1 MGFPEY
7 MAARESLVLYG
18 QPVLTYILLVSLLQF
33 FVSVLYLWKNHDKYY
48 ENLIKLLYINTALY
62 ILGFLF
68 LIKFHIQVYNTV
80 LIEYPVFLRQ
90 MIPVE
95 SSRFAIPLWI
105 ENEKLYFWTMATSV
119 FVLMMQRRKD
129 IVAFLGVILAVF
141 SAIVY
146 FFSNP
151 FIDPLPRVH
160 SEITGWYATL
170 VSSDPAVYQMAGSLY
185 GRITYYYNSTYMWTH
200 PPMLF
205 IAYASLIITAAA
217 CVYMLIRQDRIY
229 DGIAY
234 RYAKIGYILLTT
246 GMLIG
251 YPWAIEAWKDSA
263 WWWDPKISGS
273 IMMWVLYSAYL
284 HSRIYVNRNKMW
296 KTTAYLGIIC
306 FLSLV
311 FTYLLT
317 YIVPGIHS
325 VVQP

>member
-7 MAARESLVLYG
+7 ATAREYLG
-18 QPVLTYILLVSLLQF
+18 IIGNPVITYILILSLFLGF
-33 FVSVLYLWKNHDKYY
+33 ISIIYLWKQKDKYY
-48 ENLIKLLYINTALY
+48 DILIKCLYVVAGLY
-62 ILGFLF
+62 LLGFIF
-68 LIKFHIQVYNTV
+68 LVWFHIQIYNTV
-80 LIEYPVFLRQ
+80 LIEYPAILAQ
-90 MIPVE
+90 MIPVRE
-95 SSRFAIPLWI
+95 SRMVIPLWI
-105 ENEKLYFWTMATSV
+105 ESEKLYFWALASMIFALTV
-119 FVLMMQRRKD
+119 RQRKELT
-129 IVAFLGVILAVF
+129 AFLGIILAVF
-141 SAIVY
+141 STIVY

-151 FIDPLPRVH
+151 FKEPLPIVH
-160 SEITGWYATL
+160 SEITQWFATL
-170 VSSDPAVYQMAGSLY
+170 GAGDSSIFQVAGTLY

-205 IAYASLIITAAA
+205 IAYASLIITAAS
-217 CVYMLIRQDRIY
+217 CVYMLRKRQKIY
-229 DGIAY
+229 DEIAY
-234 RYAKIGYILLTT
+234 GYAKIGYILLTT

-284 HSRIYVNRNKMW
+284 HTRIYANKGKMW
-296 KTTAYLGIIC
+296 NATAYLGIIC
-306 FLSLV
+306 FASLV

>member
-7 MAARESLVLYG
+7 NAAREALVLYG
-18 QPVLTYILLVSLLQF
+18 QPVLTYILLISVLQF
-33 FVSVLYLWKNHDKYY
+33 LVSILYLWKKNHQFHDH
-48 ENLIKLLYINTALY
+48 LIKLLYVNTALY
-62 ILGFLF
+62 VVGFLF
-68 LIKFHIQVYNTV
+68 LIRFHIQIYNTV
-80 LIEYPVFLRQ
+80 LIEYPHFLQ
-90 MIPVE
+90 EMVSVQ
-95 SSRFAIPLWI
+95 SSRFAIPPWV
-105 ENEKLYFWTMATSV
+105 ENEKLYFWTMTTSV
-119 FVLMMQRRKD
+119 FVVMMQRRKD
-129 IVAFLGVILAVF
+129 IVAFLGIILAVF
-141 SAIVY
+141 SSIVY

-151 FIDPLPRVH
+151 FTDPLPGVH
-160 SEITGWYATL
+160 SEITGWYAAL
-170 VSSDPAVYQMAGSLY
+170 ASSDPAIYQTAGTLF
-185 GRITYYYNSTYMWTH
+185 GRITYYYNSTYMWIH

-217 CVYMLIRQDRIY
+217 CVYMLIRQDRVY
-229 DGIAY
+229 DEIAY
-234 RYAKIGYILLTT
+234 RYAKIGYILLTA

-284 HSRIYVNRNKMW
+284 HSRIYVNRYRMW

-306 FLSLV
+306 ILSLV

>member
-7 MAARESLVLYG
+7 IAARESLVLYG
-18 QPVLTYILLVSLLQF
+18 QPVITYILLISLLQF
-33 FVSVLYLWKNHDKYY
+33 LVSILYLWKKNDKYHD
-48 ENLIKLLYINTALY
+48 NLIKLLYINTALY
-62 ILGFLF
+62 IIGFLF
-68 LIKFHIQVYNTV
+68 LIRFHIQVYNTV
-80 LIEYPVFLRQ
+80 LIEYPFFLQ
-90 MIPVE
+90 EMIPVE

-105 ENEKLYFWTMATSV
+105 ENEKLYFWTMTTSF
-119 FVLMMQRRKD
+119 FVLVMQRKKD
-129 IVAFLGVILAVF
+129 IVAFLGVILSVF
-141 SAIVY
+141 STIVY

-151 FIDPLPRVH
+151 FIEPLPRVH

-170 VSSDPAVYQMAGSLY
+170 AASDPAVYQIAGTLY

-217 CVYMLIRQDRIY
+217 CVYMLIRQDRLY
-229 DGIAY
+229 DEIAY

-284 HSRIYVNRNKMW
+284 HARIYVNRNRMW

-306 FLSLV
+306 FISLV

>member
-1 MGFPEY
+1 MGFTEY
-7 MAARESLVLYG
+7 IAARESLILYG
-18 QPVLTYILLVSLLQF
+18 QPVITYILLISLLQF
-33 FVSVLYLWKNHDKYY
+33 FVSILYLWKKNDQIHD
-48 ENLIKLLYINTALY
+48 NLIKLLYINTALY

-68 LIKFHIQVYNTV
+68 LTRFHIQIYNTV
-80 LIEYPVFLRQ
+80 LIEYPDFLRQ
-90 MIPVE
+90 MIPVGT
-95 SSRFAIPLWI
+95 SRFAIPLWI
-105 ENEKLYFWTMATSV
+105 ENEKLYFWTMTTSV
-119 FVLMMQRRKD
+119 FVLVMQRRKD
-129 IVAFLGVILAVF
+129 IMAFLGVILSVF
-141 SAIVY
+141 SGIVY

-151 FIDPLPRVH
+151 FLEPLPRVH
-160 SEITGWYATL
+160 SEITGWYATIAAG
-170 VSSDPAVYQMAGSLY
+170 DPAIYQMAGSLY
-185 GRITYYYNSTYMWTH
+185 GRITFYYNSTYMWTH

-217 CVYMLIRQDRIY
+217 CVYMLIRQDKLY
-229 DGIAY
+229 DEIAY

-284 HSRIYVNRNKMW
+284 HSRIYVNRNRMW

-306 FLSLV
+306 FMSLV

>member
-1 MGFPEY
+1 MGLSEY
-7 MAARESLVLYG
+7 IDARESLVLYG
-18 QPVLTYILLVSLLQF
+18 QPVITYILIISLLQF
-33 FVSVLYLWKNHDKYY
+33 LVSILYLWNKNDKYHD
-48 ENLIKLLYINTALY
+48 NLIKLLYINTALY
-62 ILGFLF
+62 IIGFLF
-68 LIKFHIQVYNTV
+68 LTRFHIQIYNTV
-80 LIEYPVFLRQ
+80 LIEYPDFLRQ
-90 MIPVE
+90 MIPVGT
-95 SSRFAIPLWI
+95 SRFAIPLWI
-105 ENEKLYFWTMATSV
+105 ENEKLYFWTMTTSV
-119 FVLMMQRRKD
+119 FVLVMQRRKD
-129 IVAFLGVILAVF
+129 IMAFLGVILSVF
-141 SAIVY
+141 SGIVFY
-146 FFSNP
+146 FSNP
-151 FIDPLPRVH
+151 FLEPLPRVH
-160 SEITGWYATL
+160 SEITGWYATIAA
-170 VSSDPAVYQMAGSLY
+170 SDPAIYQMAGSLY

-217 CVYMLIRQDRIY
+217 CVYMLIRKDKLY
-229 DGIAY
+229 DEIAY

-284 HSRIYVNRNKMW
+284 HARIYVNRDSMW
-296 KTTAYLGIIC
+296 KTTACLGIIC

>member
-1 MGFPEY
+1 MGFQEY
-7 MAARESLVLYG
+7 IAAREFLGTVG
-18 QPVLTYILLVSLLQF
+18 QPVIAYILIISLFQGLF
-33 FVSVLYLWKNHDKYY
+33 SILYLIKKNSKYY
-48 ENLIKLLYINTALY
+48 DYIIKCLYISTGLY
-62 ILGFLF
+62 FIGFLM
-68 LIKFHIQVYNTV
+68 LAWFHIQIYNTV
-80 LIEYPVFLRQ
+80 LIEYPPALGL
-90 MIPVE
+90 PVE
-95 SSRFAIPLWI
+95 NSRIAAPLWI
-105 ENEKLYFWTMATSV
+105 ESEKLYFWAMCASAFALTVTK
-119 FVLMMQRRKD
+119 RKD
-129 IVAFLGVILAVF
+129 VMSFLAIIVSIF
-141 SAIVY
+141 SVIVY

-151 FIDPLPRVH
+151 FENPLPVLNG
-160 SEITGWYATL
+160 EITRWYAAL
-170 VSSDPAVYQMAGSLY
+170 PYSDMRIFEMAGTLF
-185 GRITYYYNSTYMWTH
+185 GRVTYYYNSTYMWTH

-205 IAYASLIITAAA
+205 IAYASLIITFAA
-217 CVYMLIRQDRIY
+217 CVYMLVNKDKLY
-229 DGIAY
+229 DEIAY

-284 HSRIYVNRNKMW
+284 HSRIYASKDKMW

-306 FLSLV
+306 FASLI